1 MIISLRQRRTEA
13 DVPLVVFIDLQASH
27 LPRMRS
33 HAQHD
38 TAEALANAATLLSF
52 ARRHK
57 VPVAH
62 FRIRW
67 RHAGGGSSSSAWI
80 SGFEP
85 RGNEHV
91 FERTR
96 ASCFSNVSFDRML
109 GMIRAPEIV
118 FAGLSAEDGC
128 LATAVDL
135 SNRGYNASFVKD
147 CSLSGPLGALG
158 AQQTRAIVDEL
169 IGRYAKVVS
178 LQDVV
183 APDEVVCGLAAG
195 R

>member
-1 MIISLRQRRTEA
+1 MIISLCQRRSEA
-13 DVPLVVFIDLQASH
+13 DIPLVVFIDLQTSH
-27 LPRMRS
+27 LPRLAS
-33 HAQHD
+33 PVQHD
-38 TAEALANAATLLSF
+38 TAEALNNAARLLSF

-62 FRIRW
+62 FRIKCRL
-67 RHAGGGSSSSAWI
+67 ASVGNSTSAWI

-91 FERTR
+91 YERTR
-96 ASCFSNVSFDRML
+96 ASCFSNASFERML
-109 GMIRAPEIV
+109 AMIRAPEII

-135 SNRGYNASFVKD
+135 NNRGYNGSFVKD
-147 CSLSGPLGALG
+147 CSLSKPLGTLDARE
-158 AQQTRAIVDEL
+158 ARAVVYDL
-169 IGRYAKVVS
+169 IGRYAR
-178 LQDVV
+178 VV
-183 APDEVVCGLAAG
+183 ALDDVLASDTVRRLATV